1 MITVPLKLAWRYLW
15 GRKLRTA
22 LTTLAVVLGVA
33 VLFGMNSLLPSF
45 LATFQKSLLTSS
57 GKVDLS
63 VTSESGD
70 TFSSDVLA
78 KIGSV
83 TGIDVASPSL
93 HRNASLPADKF
104 SVGQVS
110 VAGIDPPSATKL
122 HDYTVVQGRFLQTG
136 DGNVVVMPKDLA
148 TQLKVKIGSEL
159 TLPSSVGTTRFRV
172 VGLLNAPNVPGVQ
185 EIYVPLSAAQTL
197 FADGTNLSL
206 VEASYRQ
213 GADRAQIEST
223 VKRKLGTS
231 YRLGALDTSSTIFSN
246 LQYAQYAMNVFGL
259 FALVMGGFIILNT
272 FRTVVSERR
281 HDIGMLRAIGA
292 SRGVILGMFLVESV
306 IQGLLGT
313 AIGIMLG
320 GAFAISLLKAMT
332 PLYESLLRVT
342 MGGIVFTPDNFITAV
357 VLGVGITI
365 ASALLP
371 ALTAS
376 RITPMDALRPAAGGG
391 AEEATGR
398 GAVIGIAIVLLS
410 IAAMLSGNAS
420 WIGFGA
426 FTFLVGMV
434 FLAPAAI
441 APVTDWVAGVFT
453 PLFRAEGT
461 LAQSNVTRNP
471 GRAAAT
477 VSAIMISLGIV
488 LATLGLV
495 VSIFSAFL
503 GYLDKSLGADF
514 VVIPQSLILSGGNV
528 GAGPKLLNDMRHTPG
543 VGVVTSLRVGAAK
556 LGGKAL
562 NVVGIDPNTYLRV
575 ATFEWT
581 QGGSDASVAQLSQ
594 GRYALVNAI
603 FAAQNQVTTGDTLK
617 LETPQGF
624 KTYRIS
630 GVGNDYLNAKLA
642 TVYISHNNLAKDF
655 NQTVDL
661 LFLGNAVP
669 GADKVRAQANLAKV
683 LAQYP
688 AFKLYST
695 SEWRTSQTT
704 IFDSTIG
711 LFYGLV
717 VALALPSLLALIN
730 TLAISVLA
738 RTREIGMLRAVGSTQ
753 AQIRRMVMAES
764 LILALIGTIFGV
776 IAGIWL
782 GYGLTTV
789 TSTFAYPMAYS
800 FPTASIILVAVT
812 GMLFGILAAVIP
824 SRQATKMDV
833 VAALHYE

>member
-1 MITVPLKLAWRYLW
+1 MSVSLKLAWRYLW

-33 VLFGMNSLLPSF
+33 VLFGMNSILPTF

-63 VTSESGD
+63 VSSESGD
-70 TFSSDVLA
+70 TFTSAVLA
-78 KIGSV
+78 TVGSV
-83 TGIDVASPSL
+83 AGIDVASPSL
-93 HRNASLPADKF
+93 HRTASLPANKF

-110 VAGIDPPSATKL
+110 VAGIDPTTAMKL
-122 HDYTVVQGRFLQTG
+122 HSYTVVSGRFLQSG
-136 DGNVVVMPKDLA
+136 DGNVVVIPKDLA
-148 TQLKVKIGSEL
+148 TQLKVKIGSDL

-197 FADGTNLSL
+197 FADGTNISL
-206 VEASYRQ
+206 VEALYRQ
-213 GADRAQIEST
+213 GADRAQIEA
-223 VKRKLGTS
+223 VVQRKLGS
-231 YRLGALDTSSTIFSN
+231 AYRLGALDSGSTIYSS
-246 LQYAQYAMNVFGL
+246 LQIAQYTMSVFGI

-306 IQGLLGT
+306 IQGVLGT
-313 AIGIMLG
+313 ALGMMLG
-320 GAFAISLLKAMT
+320 GGFAIWLLKAMA
-332 PLYESLLRVT
+332 PLYESLLRVSI
-342 MGGIVFTPDNFITAV
+342 GGIIFTSDNFISAAA
-357 VLGVGITI
+357 LGVGITI

-371 ALTAS
+371 ALSAS
-376 RITPMDALRPAAGGG
+376 RITPMEALRPAVGEG
-391 AEEATGR
+391 AQEATGR
-398 GAVIGIAIVLLS
+398 GAAIGVGIVLLS
-410 IAAMLSGNAS
+410 IVALLSGDARVV
-420 WIGFGA
+420 GLGA

-453 PLFRAEGT
+453 PLFRSEGT
-461 LAQSNVTRNP
+461 LARSNVTRNP

-477 VSAIMISLGIV
+477 VSAIMISLAIV

-495 VSIFSAFL
+495 VSIFAAFL

-528 GAGPKLLNDMRHTPG
+528 GTGPKLLNDMRHTPG
-543 VGVVTSLRVGAAK
+543 VGVVTSLRVGVAK
-556 LGGKAL
+556 RDGHAL
-562 NVVGIDPNTYLRV
+562 NVVGIDPSTYLRV

-581 QGGSDASVAQLSQ
+581 QGGSDAAVAQLSK
-594 GRYALVNAI
+594 GRYAVVNGV
-603 FAAQNQVTTGDTLK
+603 FAGQNQLKPGDALK
-617 LETPQGF
+617 LETPQGI

-642 TVYISHNNLAKDF
+642 TVYISHENLAKDF

-669 GADKVRAQANLAKV
+669 GADKVRVQASLGK
-683 LAQYP
+683 LFAQYP

-717 VALALPSLLALIN
+717 IALALPSLLALIN

-753 AQIRRMVMAES
+753 KQIRRMVMAES

-776 IAGIWL
+776 VAGIWL

-789 TSTFAYPMAYS
+789 TSTFAYPMAYA
-800 FPTASIILVAVT
+800 FPTASIVLVAIT
-812 GMLFGILAAVIP
+812 GMLFGVLAAVIP
-824 SRQATKMDV
+824 SRQATKMEV

>member
-1 MITVPLKLAWRYLW
+1 MNSIPLKLAWRYLW

-33 VLFGMNSLLPSF
+33 VLFGMNGLLPAF

-63 VTSESGD
+63 VSSESGD
-70 TFSSDVLA
+70 TFSSGVLA
-78 KIGSV
+78 EIGSV
-83 TGIDVASPSL
+83 AGIDVASPSL
-93 HRNASLPADKF
+93 HRNASLPAEKF

-110 VAGIDPPSATKL
+110 VAGIDPASALRL
-122 HDYTVVQGRFLQTG
+122 HDYTVVDGRFLRSG
-136 DGNVVVMPKDLA
+136 DGDVVVIPKDLA
-148 TQLKVKIGSEL
+148 TQLKVKLGSEL

-185 EIYVPLSAAQTL
+185 EIYVPLQAAQTL
-197 FADGTNLSL
+197 FADGTNITL

-213 GADRAQIEST
+213 GADRALIESV
-223 VKRKLGTS
+223 VKRRLGS
-231 YRLGALDTSSTIFSN
+231 AYRLGGLDSGSTIYSS
-246 LQYAQYAMNVFGL
+246 LQVAQYAMSVFGL

-292 SRGVILGMFLVESV
+292 SRGVILTMFLIESI

-313 AIGIMLG
+313 GLGIVLG
-320 GAFAISLLKAMT
+320 GAFAMWLLKAMA
-332 PLYESLLRVT
+332 PLYESLLRVSI
-342 MGGIVFTPDNFITAV
+342 GGIIFTADNFFSALA
-357 VLGVGITI
+357 LGVGITI
-365 ASALLP
+365 TSAMLP

-376 RITPMDALRPAAGGG
+376 RITPMEALRPATGEG
-391 AEEATGR
+391 AEQATGR
-398 GAVIGIAIVLLS
+398 RAVIGVAIMLLS
-410 IAAMLSGNAS
+410 MVVMLSGTAS
-420 WIGFGA
+420 MAALGS
-426 FTFLVGMV
+426 FTFLFGMV
-434 FLAPAAI
+434 LLAPAAI

-453 PLFRAEGT
+453 PLFRSEGT
-461 LAQSNVTRNP
+461 LARSNVTRNP

-495 VSIFSAFL
+495 VSIFAAFL
-503 GYLDKSLGADF
+503 TYLDKSLGADF

-543 VGVVTSLRVGAAK
+543 VGVVTSLRVGVAK
-556 LGGKAL
+556 IGGKST
-562 NVVGIDPNTYLRV
+562 NIVGIDPKTYLHV
-575 ATFEWT
+575 ATFEWS
-581 QGGSDASVAQLSQ
+581 QGGSDASVAQLEQ

-603 FAAQNQVTTGDTLK
+603 FASQNAIKPGDALK
-617 LETPQGF
+617 IETPQGI

-642 TVYISHNNLAKDF
+642 TVYLSHDNLAKDF

-669 GADKVRAQANLAKV
+669 GADKARVQADLAGV
-683 LAQYP
+683 LALYP

-695 SEWRTSQTT
+695 SEWRSSQTA

-717 VALALPSLLALIN
+717 IALALPSLLALIN

-753 AQIRRMVMAES
+753 KQIRRMVMAES
-764 LILALIGTIFGV
+764 LILALIGTLFGV
-776 IAGIWL
+776 VAGIWL
-782 GYGLTTV
+782 GFGLTAATNSV
-789 TSTFAYPMAYS
+789 YPMVYA
-800 FPTASIILVAVT
+800 FPTASIVLVAAT
-812 GMLFGILAAVIP
+812 GMLFGVLAAVIP

>member
-1 MITVPLKLAWRYLW
+1 MNIVPLKLAWRYLW

-33 VLFGMNSLLPSF
+33 VLFGMNSLLPAF

-83 TGIDVASPSL
+83 AGIDVASPSL
-93 HRNASLPADKF
+93 HRTASLPADKF
-104 SVGQVS
+104 NVGQVS
-110 VAGIDPPSATKL
+110 IAGIDPSSALKL
-122 HDYTVVQGRFLQTG
+122 HDYTIVAGRFLQSG
-136 DGNVVVMPKDLA
+136 DGNVVVIPKDLA
-148 TQLKVKIGSEL
+148 TQLKVHVGSDL

-185 EIYVPLSAAQTL
+185 EIYVTLPAAQTL
-197 FADGTNLSL
+197 FADGTNISL

-213 GADRAQIEST
+213 GADRALIESV
-223 VKRKLGTS
+223 VKRKLGS
-231 YRLGALDTSSTIFSN
+231 AYRLGGLDSGSTIYSS
-246 LQYAQYAMNVFGL
+246 LQVAQYVMNVFGL

-292 SRGVILGMFLVESV
+292 SRGMILTMFLIESV

-313 AIGIMLG
+313 GLGILLG
-320 GAFAISLLKAMT
+320 GAFATWMVGAMA
-332 PLYESLLRVT
+332 PLYESLLRVSI
-342 MGGIVFTPDNFITAV
+342 GSVVFTAGNFLSAV
-357 VLGVGITI
+357 ALGVGITI

-376 RITPMDALRPAAGGG
+376 RITPMEALRPAIGEG

-398 GAVIGIAIVLLS
+398 RAAIGIAIVLLS
-410 IAAMLSGNAS
+410 IVAMLSGNPSMSALGS
-420 WIGFGA
+420 FV
-426 FTFLVGMV
+426 FLLGMV
-434 FLAPAAI
+434 LLAPAAI
-441 APVTDWVAGVFT
+441 APVTDWVGGAFT
-453 PLFRAEGT
+453 PLFRSEGT
-461 LAQSNVTRNP
+461 LARSNVTRNP

-495 VSIFSAFL
+495 VSVFAAFL
-503 GYLDKSLGADF
+503 TYLDKSLGADF

-528 GAGPKLLNDMRHTPG
+528 GSGPKLLNDMRHTPG

-556 LGGKAL
+556 INGKAT
-562 NVVGIDPNTYLRV
+562 NIVGIDPKTYLHV
-575 ATFEWT
+575 ATFEWS
-581 QGGSDASVAQLSQ
+581 QGGSDAAVAQLEQ

-603 FAAQNQVTTGDTLK
+603 FASQNGTKPGDLVK
-617 LETPQGF
+617 IETPQGI
-624 KTYRIS
+624 KSYRIA

-642 TVYISHNNLAKDF
+642 TVYISHDNLAKDF

-661 LFLGNAVP
+661 LFLGNATP
-669 GADKVRAQANLAKV
+669 GADKAKVQADLAKV

-695 SEWRTSQTT
+695 SEWRSSQTT

-738 RTREIGMLRAVGSTQ
+738 RTREIGMLRAVGSTRS
-753 AQIRRMVMAES
+753 QIRRMVMAES
-764 LILALIGTIFGV
+764 LILALIGTIFGLV
-776 IAGIWL
+776 AGIWL
-782 GYGLTTV
+782 GFGLTAATNSV
-789 TSTFAYPMAYS
+789 YPMVYS
-800 FPTASIILVAVT
+800 FPTASIVLVAFT
-812 GMLFGILAAVIP
+812 GMLFGVLAAVIP

>member
-1 MITVPLKLAWRYLW
+1 MSVALKLAWRYLW

-45 LATFQKSLLTSS
+45 LATFQKSLLTAS

-83 TGIDVASPSL
+83 PGIDVASPSL

-110 VAGIDPPSATKL
+110 VAGIDPTSAMKL
-122 HDYTVVQGRFLQTG
+122 HDYTVVAGRFLQPG
-136 DGNVVVMPKDLA
+136 DGNVVVIPKDLA
-148 TQLKVKIGSEL
+148 AQLKVKVGSDL

-197 FADGTNLSL
+197 FADGTNISL

-213 GADRAQIEST
+213 GADRAQIESI
-223 VKRKLGTS
+223 VKRKLGTA
-231 YRLGALDTSSTIFSN
+231 YRLGALDSGSTIYSS
-246 LQYAQYAMNVFGL
+246 LQIAQYAMSVFGI

-313 AIGIMLG
+313 ALGILLG
-320 GAFAISLLKAMT
+320 GAFAMWLLNAMA
-332 PLYESLLRVT
+332 PLYENLLRVSI
-342 MGGIVFTPDNFITAV
+342 GGIVFTADSFVTAIA
-357 VLGVGITI
+357 LGVGITI

-376 RITPMDALRPAAGGG
+376 RITPMDALRPAVGEG
-391 AEEATGR
+391 AEGATGR
-398 GAVIGIAIVLLS
+398 GAVIGILIVLLS
-410 IAAMLSGNAS
+410 IVALLSGNAS
-420 WIGFGA
+420 AVGLGSIA
-426 FTFLVGMV
+426 FLVGMIY
-434 FLAPAAI
+434 LAPAAI

-453 PLFRAEGT
+453 PLFRSEGT
-461 LAQSNVTRNP
+461 LARSNVTRNP

-528 GAGPKLLNDMRHTPG
+528 GAGPQLLNEMRHTPG
-543 VGVVTSLRVGAAK
+543 VGVVTSLRVGVAK
-556 LGGKAL
+556 LNGKAV
-562 NVVGIDPNTYLRV
+562 NVVGIDPNTYLHV

-594 GRYALVNAI
+594 GRYALVNGL
-603 FAAQNQVTTGDTLK
+603 FAGQNQLKPGDALK
-617 LETPQGF
+617 LETPQGI
-624 KTYRIS
+624 KTYRIA

-642 TVYISHNNLAKDF
+642 TVYISHDNLAKDF
-655 NQTVDL
+655 NQTADL
-661 LFLGNAVP
+661 LFLGNALP
-669 GADKVRAQANLAKV
+669 GADKVKVQASLNKV

-688 AFKLYST
+688 TFKLYST
-695 SEWRTSQTT
+695 SEWRSSQTA

-717 VALALPSLLALIN
+717 IALALPSLLALIN

-753 AQIRRMVMAES
+753 KQIRRMVMAES

-776 IAGIWL
+776 VAGIWL

-789 TSTFAYPMAYS
+789 TSTFAYPMAYA
-800 FPTASIILVAVT
+800 FPTASIFLVAVT
-812 GMLFGILAAVIP
+812 GMLFGVLAAVIP
-824 SRQATKMDV
+824 ARQATKMDV

>member
-1 MITVPLKLAWRYLW
+1 MRVSLKLAWRYLW

-33 VLFGMNSLLPSF
+33 VLFGMNSILPTF

-63 VTSESGD
+63 VSSESGD
-70 TFSSDVLA
+70 TFTSAVLA
-78 KIGSV
+78 TVGSV
-83 TGIDVASPSL
+83 AGIDVASPSL
-93 HRNASLPADKF
+93 HRNAALPANKF
-104 SVGQVS
+104 DVGQVS
-110 VAGIDPPSATKL
+110 VAGIDPASAMKL
-122 HDYTVVQGRFLQTG
+122 HDYTVVQGRFLQSR
-136 DGNVVVMPKDLA
+136 DANVVVIPKDLA
-148 TQLKVKIGSEL
+148 TQLKVKIGSDL

-197 FADGTNLSL
+197 FADGSNISL
-206 VEASYRQ
+206 IEASYRA
-213 GADRAQIEST
+213 GVDRAQIES
-223 VKRKLGTS
+223 VVQRKLGYA
-231 YRLGALDTSSTIFSN
+231 YRLGALDSGSTIYSS
-246 LQYAQYAMNVFGL
+246 LQVAQYAMSVFGI

-306 IQGLLGT
+306 IQGVLGT
-313 AIGIMLG
+313 ALGMMLG
-320 GAFAISLLKAMT
+320 GGFAIWLLKAMA
-332 PLYESLLRVT
+332 PLYESLLRVSI
-342 MGGIVFTPDNFITAV
+342 GGIIFTPDNFISAAA
-357 VLGVGITI
+357 LGVGITI

-371 ALTAS
+371 ALSAS
-376 RITPMDALRPAAGGG
+376 RITPMEALRPAVGEG
-391 AEEATGR
+391 AQEANGR
-398 GAVIGIAIVLLS
+398 GAAIGVAIVLLS
-410 IAAMLSGNAS
+410 IAALLSGNARVV
-420 WIGFGA
+420 GLGA

-453 PLFRAEGT
+453 PLFRGEGT
-461 LAQSNVTRNP
+461 LARSNVTRNP

-477 VSAIMISLGIV
+477 VSAIMISLAIV

-495 VSIFSAFL
+495 VSIFAAFL

-528 GAGPKLLNDMRHTPG
+528 GARPKLLNDMRHTPG
-543 VGVVTSLRVGAAK
+543 VGVVTSLRVGVAK
-556 LGGKAL
+556 RDGHAL
-562 NVVGIDPNTYLRV
+562 NVVGIDPNTYLHV

-581 QGGSDASVAQLSQ
+581 QGGSDAAVAQLAQ
-594 GRYALVNAI
+594 GRYAVVNGV
-603 FAAQNQVTTGDTLK
+603 FAGQNQLKPGDALK
-617 LETPQGF
+617 LETPQGI

-642 TVYISHNNLAKDF
+642 TVYISHENLAKDF

-669 GADKVRAQANLAKV
+669 GADKVRVQASLGKIF
-683 LAQYP
+683 AQYP

-717 VALALPSLLALIN
+717 IALALPSLLALIN

-738 RTREIGMLRAVGSTQ
+738 RTREIGMLRAVGATQ
-753 AQIRRMVMAES
+753 KQIRRMVMAES
-764 LILALIGTIFGV
+764 LILASIGTIFGV
-776 IAGIWL
+776 VAGIWL

-789 TSTFAYPMAYS
+789 TSTFAYPMAYA
-800 FPTASIILVAVT
+800 FPTASIVLVAIT
-812 GMLFGILAAVIP
+812 GMLFGVLAAVIP